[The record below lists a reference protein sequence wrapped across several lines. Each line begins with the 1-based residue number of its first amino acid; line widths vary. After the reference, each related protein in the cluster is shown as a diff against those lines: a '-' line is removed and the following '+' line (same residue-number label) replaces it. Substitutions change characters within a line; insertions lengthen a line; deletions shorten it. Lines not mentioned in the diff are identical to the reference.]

1 MEQGQNM
8 AIGKHTLTMDGR
20 TRAKLAGVTAV
31 NCFNEQEVVL
41 ETTVG
46 EVALLGDGLHI
57 EQLDLEDGQLD
68 VTGDITAIEYSAPSI
83 KKERRGLFS
92 RRKK

>member
-1 MEQGQNM
+1 MEQGRS
-8 AIGKHTLTMDGR
+8 ATIGKHTLTMDGR
-20 TRAKLAGVTAV
+20 SRAKLTGVTAV

-41 ETTVG
+41 ETMEG

-68 VTGDITAIEYSAPSI
+68 VTGDITAIEYSAPTSR
-83 KKERRGLFS
+83 KERRGLFS
-92 RRKK
+92 RRK